1 LESKGLLH
9 GPVLLRL
16 DPKNIGIGPLAGR
29 GKTRRNTISANS
41 KHCHDHENASWI
53 NGVRGQKQFF
63 RNLLDSNTPE
73 GKAFLEYMSDDPY
86 SKDYKPVQVQDL
98 AERLKEIDDLI

>member
-1 LESKGLLH
+1 MESRGLLH

-16 DPKNIGIGPLAGR
+16 DPKNIGIGP
-29 GKTRRNTISANS
+29 
-41 KHCHDHENASWI
+41 
-53 NGVRGQKQFF
+53 
-63 RNLLDSNTPE
+63 LDSNTPE